1 MILGRAAGAAG
12 LLAVLALASCGGGG
26 SSSGSAANTQQPAL
40 VKPSDFPQPGS
51 KTLAELQKNLGPG
64 PVLAP
69 AVSVLK
75 PGLNRF
81 GFGLFDRS
89 RKQISETPAAIYLQN
104 VKGGPVLGP
113 FVAHDESLAV
123 QKEFQSETVAKDP
136 NAASSV
142 YVADIRFTDPGNY
155 RAMAVVRL
163 DDRLVAATQAGPPL
177 RVVKNDVVPSVGE
190 KPPAIPTPT
199 SKSVGGDLDK
209 IDTRTPHDD
218 MHQVSF
224 RDVLGKKPIVLVFA
238 TPLLCVSRVCGPVV
252 DIAQQV
258 EHTFAPAKQFAFIHQ
273 EIYNNNKVIDGYRP
287 QVAAF
292 RLPSEP
298 WVFVVGKNG
307 RIAAR
312 MEGAFSVNELENAIR
327 TALKRT

>member
-1 MILGRAAGAAG
+1 MILGRAAGAAA
-12 LLAVLALASCGGGG
+12 LLAGLALVSCGGGG
-26 SSSGSAANTQQPAL
+26 SGSGSTPTQQPAL

-69 AVSVLK
+69 AVSDLK

-89 RKQISETPAAIYLQN
+89 RKQISETPAAIYIQN

-123 QKEFQSETVAKDP
+123 QKDYQSETVAKDP

-142 YVADIRFTDPGNY
+142 YVADIRFNTPGNY

-177 RVVKNDVVPSVGE
+177 RVVKNDPVPGVGD
-190 KPPAIPTPT
+190 KAPLITTPT
-199 SKSVGGDLDK
+199 SASVNGDLDK

-218 MHQVSF
+218 MHQVNF
-224 RDVLGKKPIVLVFA
+224 RQVVGKKPVVLVFA

-258 EHTFAPAKQFAFIHQ
+258 EHTFPQAKQFAFVHM

-292 RLPSEP
+292 RLPTEP

-307 RIAAR
+307 KIAAR
-312 MEGAFSVNELENAIR
+312 MEGAFSVAELQNALKA
-327 TALKRT
+327 ALKRT

>member
-1 MILGRAAGAAG
+1 MILGRAAGAAA
-12 LLAVLALASCGGGG
+12 LLAGLALVSCGGGG
-26 SSSGSAANTQQPAL
+26 SGSGSAPTQQPAL

-51 KTLAELQKNLGPG
+51 KNLAELQKNLGPG

-69 AVSVLK
+69 AVSDLK

-89 RKQISETPAAIYLQN
+89 QKQISETPTAIYVQN
-104 VKGGPVLGP
+104 TKGGPVLGP

-123 QKEFQSETVAKDP
+123 KPEFQSETVAKDP
-136 NAASSV
+136 NAARSV
-142 YVADIRFTDPGNY
+142 YVADITFNTPGTY
-155 RAMAVVRL
+155 RAMAVARL

-177 RVVKNDVVPSVGE
+177 RVVKKDPVPDVGD
-190 KPPAIPTPT
+190 KPPAIDTPT
-199 SKSVGGDLDK
+199 SKSVGGDIDK

-218 MHQVSF
+218 MHQVNF
-224 RDVLGKKPIVLVFA
+224 KDALGKKPIVLVFA

-252 DIAQQV
+252 DIAQEV
-258 EHTFAPAKQFAFIHQ
+258 EHTLPTAKQFAFIHM

-287 QVAAF
+287 QVGAF
-292 RLPSEP
+292 NLPSEP
-298 WVFVVGKNG
+298 WVFIIDKRG

-312 MEGAFSVNELENAIR
+312 MEGAYSVEELQNAMKA
-327 TALKRT
+327 ALKRS